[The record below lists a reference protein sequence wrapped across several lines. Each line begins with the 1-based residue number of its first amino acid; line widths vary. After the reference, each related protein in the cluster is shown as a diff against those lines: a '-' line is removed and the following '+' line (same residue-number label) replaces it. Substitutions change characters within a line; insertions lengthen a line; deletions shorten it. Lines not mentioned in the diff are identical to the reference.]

1 MIGAAMNVLEF
12 QKMKE
17 EDARFPQAPPTLIS
31 RARNAETKILN
42 NDPKDLRPD

>member
-17 EDARFPQAPPTLIS
+17 EDARFPQAAHIDQPS
-31 RARNAETKILN
+31 TKRGN
-42 NDPKDLRPD
+42 